1 MSPDATCPECQGG
14 CEDTEHVLRS
24 CRLARSV
31 WRSLLPEVLA
41 GAEANSDF
49 SEWWIKG
56 VDKSESNL
64 SFGVIAWLLW
74 RRRNSLVFNEEKL
87 SVSEVCCQAKFR
99 IHLYSSSWKALQAS
113 REAPST
119 ARQARLIGWR
129 PTEEGWYSLNSD
141 GSLYKN
147 PTSSAAG
154 GIIRDDNGRFI
165 AAFSANLGVC
175 SIMRYELRA
184 IVEGMKLAWS
194 KGVRRLRIQTDSK
207 AAVAMLSKP
216 YNANSQH
223 AGLIEHFSE
232 LSSRDWQISIHH
244 IYREANCAADH
255 LANRGHSFG
264 LGIHVFEFPDVSLQY
279 WLSFDLVG
287 SCTPRLIFNTT

>member
-1 MSPDATCPECQGG
+1 MSSDATCPECQSG

-56 VDKSESNL
+56 IGNSDSSL

-87 SVSEVCCQAKFR
+87 SVSEVCCQAKFW

-129 PTEEGWYSLNSD
+129 PAEEGWYSLNSD

-154 GIIRDDNGRFI
+154 GIIRDDNGKFI

-175 SIMRYELRA
+175 SIMRSELRA
-184 IVEGMKLAWS
+184 IVEGMKLAWN

-216 YNANSQH
+216 YNANMQ
-223 AGLIEHFSE
+223 A
-232 LSSRDWQISIHH
+232 LSNSFPSFLPETGKSRFTIFTAKQIVQRI
-244 IYREANCAADH
+244 I
-255 LANRGHSFG
+255 
-264 LGIHVFEFPDVSLQY
+264 
-279 WLSFDLVG
+279 
-287 SCTPRLIFNTT
+287 